1 MLRPEDVLI
10 NQTVFFIEPWGDS
23 ITRATVT
30 EVHENY
36 AEVKC
41 NCVVDSENNE
51 VCKTYGSCSQPYAK
65 LFDSAAHAYATKRD
79 VFAKQVDAYCSEITS
94 IKDLLLFALSHNI
107 GDCDEYRDDAAREA
121 YKRRGKEV
129 YQKATGGFINF
140 PD

>member
-1 MLRPEDVLI
+1 MLRTEDVSI

-23 ITRATVT
+23 VTRATVT
-30 EVHENY
+30 EVHEKY

-41 NCVVDSENNE
+41 HCVVDSEDNE
-51 VCKTYGSCSQPYAK
+51 VCKTYGSCSQPYEK

-79 VFAKQVDAYCSEITS
+79 VFAKQVDTYCNEITS
-94 IKDLLLFALSHNI
+94 IKDLMLFALSHNI
-107 GDCDEYRDDAAREA
+107 SGCDECWDYAAREA

-140 PD
+140 PE